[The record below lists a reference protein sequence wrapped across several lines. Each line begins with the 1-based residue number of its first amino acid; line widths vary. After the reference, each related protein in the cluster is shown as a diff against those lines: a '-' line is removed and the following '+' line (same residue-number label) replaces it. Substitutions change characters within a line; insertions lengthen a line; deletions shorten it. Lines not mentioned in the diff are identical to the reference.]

1 LGEEEVESL
10 LALHAL
16 LLVGIVLGETRR
28 MGRDGWVT
36 LGIVEFESVLAFAL
50 FIEEVT

>member
-1 LGEEEVESL
+1 
-10 LALHAL
+10 
-16 LLVGIVLGETRR
+16 

-36 LGIVEFESVLAFAL
+36 LGIVELEREGKISIGGSTTYFESVLAFAL